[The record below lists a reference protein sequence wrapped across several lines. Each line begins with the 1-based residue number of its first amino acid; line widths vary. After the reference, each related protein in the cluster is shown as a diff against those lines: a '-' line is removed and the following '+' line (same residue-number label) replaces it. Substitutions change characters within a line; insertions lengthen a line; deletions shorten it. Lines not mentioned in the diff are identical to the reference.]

1 MWNFDYL
8 KQEPA
13 YRGFT
18 DPAIAAEKVY
28 FIDPSSSLI
37 NIRKAVE
44 QGLRFIYRQE
54 DIPTG
59 EKDNLISLLRN
70 RELGSIL
77 PDGMIYDLDIIRML
91 GNQAVHTDKTVEKKR
106 VLQAFLALFEFLGWI
121 AYSYSRADNDVWDPD
136 RRFNVDLL
144 MQSPGSVSRTR
155 EPVKTE
161 AKSEE
166 PPKLPDFQNRK
177 KEDYPLAPK
186 EAETRKLY
194 IDLMLENAGWKKDTN
209 WLEEVPV
216 SPMPTKSGKGNAD
229 YVLYGQDGKPLAILE
244 AKKTT
249 ADLAKGR
256 QQAALYADALEK
268 QYGHRPVIFLSNGVE
283 TRIVDGEYP
292 ERKIADVYSPRDLDK
307 LFNLRS
313 RKQHLTPAHSSDR
326 IAGRYY
332 QKQAITA
339 VCELL
344 ERKKRKALLVMATGS
359 GKTRTAAALIDWL
372 VQKSWVRNVL
382 FLADRKMLVSQAK
395 AAMEANLPDLSVT
408 NLCED
413 KSNPDA
419 RIVVSTYQT
428 IMNCIDTT
436 SDTSGRIF
444 TPGHFDLIV
453 CDEVHRSIYN
463 KYRDIFN
470 YFDAPMVGLTATP
483 KEEVDRNT
491 YQLFELNDGNPTFA
505 YSLEDGV
512 KDHYLVSYETVETG
526 TKFIQEGI
534 HFDDLTEA
542 EQEDYEERFADENGI
557 LPEKIDSTELNKT
570 LFNRDTI
577 RKVLGLL
584 MEHGLHVDCG
594 SRLGKTII
602 FARNHDHAEKILE
615 VFHQEYPELGNDFA
629 QIIDFQAYDPETLKR
644 SFADPD
650 KMPQIA
656 ISVDMLDT
664 GVDVPS
670 VLNLVFFKKVLSRT
684 KFWQMIGR
692 GTRLCE
698 GLIDGKNKQKF
709 LIFDFLNN
717 FEFFRTNPHPAEP
730 SGTVSVQSI
739 IFATLFRMT
748 WRLQAQKFQT
758 PEFKTLR
765 NALIARLSAQVQELN
780 RSAFNVHQHLDLVDR
795 YRNPD
800 HYRKLKLAD
809 VNQVK
814 KELAP
819 LIQPPKDELT
829 AVRFDSLMYG
839 MELDVLN
846 DGNGGRGLRDLKKKV
861 ASLLQ
866 DSLDIPEVANQK
878 KLLEK
883 CGDDQYLSSLSIWD
897 MEEIRKGLRYLMKYI
912 VKDEVRIYE
921 TDYRDTL
928 QDMEIR
934 QPSLPSLELDTY
946 KERMRK
952 YIKAHENEGCIL
964 KLKENQPF
972 TSRDY
977 QELQKALWEEAGTK
991 ADYEAE
997 YADRPLGE
1005 FVRSITGLDQK
1016 AAKEIFA
1023 KYIDEAELDS
1033 EQIEFV
1039 NEIIDYLVINGTMN
1053 IQVLQQSPFTDRGG
1067 IFALFGKE
1075 QGKWMKIKKGIE
1087 EVNSRAKP
1095 FDA

>member
-1 MWNFDYL
+1 
-8 KQEPA
+8 
-13 YRGFT
+13 
-18 DPAIAAEKVY
+18 
-28 FIDPSSSLI
+28 
-37 NIRKAVE
+37 
-44 QGLRFIYRQE
+44 
-54 DIPTG
+54 
-59 EKDNLISLLRN
+59 
-70 RELGSIL
+70 
-77 PDGMIYDLDIIRML
+77 
-91 GNQAVHTDKTVEKKR
+91 
-106 VLQAFLALFEFLGWI
+106 
-121 AYSYSRADNDVWDPD
+121 
-136 RRFNVDLL
+136 
-144 MQSPGSVSRTR
+144 
-155 EPVKTE
+155 
-161 AKSEE
+161 
-166 PPKLPDFQNRK
+166 
-177 KEDYPLAPK
+177 
-186 EAETRKLY
+186 RKLY

-428 IMNCIDTT
+428 IMNCVDTT

-615 VFHQEYPELGNDFA
+615 VFHQEYPEL
-629 QIIDFQAYDPETLKR
+629 
-644 SFADPD
+644 
-650 KMPQIA
+650 
-656 ISVDMLDT
+656 
-664 GVDVPS
+664 
-670 VLNLVFFKKVLSRT
+670 
-684 KFWQMIGR
+684 
-692 GTRLCE
+692 
-698 GLIDGKNKQKF
+698 
-709 LIFDFLNN
+709 
-717 FEFFRTNPHPAEP
+717 
-730 SGTVSVQSI
+730 
-739 IFATLFRMT
+739 
-748 WRLQAQKFQT
+748 
-758 PEFKTLR
+758 
-765 NALIARLSAQVQELN
+765 
-780 RSAFNVHQHLDLVDR
+780 
-795 YRNPD
+795 
-800 HYRKLKLAD
+800 
-809 VNQVK
+809 
-814 KELAP
+814 
-819 LIQPPKDELT
+819 
-829 AVRFDSLMYG
+829 
-839 MELDVLN
+839 
-846 DGNGGRGLRDLKKKV
+846 
-861 ASLLQ
+861 
-866 DSLDIPEVANQK
+866 
-878 KLLEK
+878 
-883 CGDDQYLSSLSIWD
+883 
-897 MEEIRKGLRYLMKYI
+897 
-912 VKDEVRIYE
+912 
-921 TDYRDTL
+921 
-928 QDMEIR
+928 
-934 QPSLPSLELDTY
+934 
-946 KERMRK
+946 
-952 YIKAHENEGCIL
+952 
-964 KLKENQPF
+964 
-972 TSRDY
+972 
-977 QELQKALWEEAGTK
+977 
-991 ADYEAE
+991 
-997 YADRPLGE
+997 
-1005 FVRSITGLDQK
+1005 
-1016 AAKEIFA
+1016 
-1023 KYIDEAELDS
+1023 
-1033 EQIEFV
+1033 
-1039 NEIIDYLVINGTMN
+1039 
-1053 IQVLQQSPFTDRGG
+1053 
-1067 IFALFGKE
+1067 
-1075 QGKWMKIKKGIE
+1075 
-1087 EVNSRAKP
+1087 
-1095 FDA
+1095 